1 MGPMFFPASRVEVM
15 GKVLLVGYPEEPAPV
30 NFSLMG
36 MRNIHIF
43 SVRGEGW
50 ANCGRGVSLL
60 SQGRISLK
68 PLATHAFPLAQ
79 IEEAF
84 KTFKER
90 IGGAIK
96 VIVHPNA

>member
-1 MGPMFFPASRVEVM
+1 MAVEMCKRM

-30 NFSLMG
+30 NFSMMG
-36 MRNIHIF
+36 MRNVHIF
-43 SVRGEGW
+43 SIRGEGW
-50 ANCGRGVSLL
+50 ANCARGISLL

-68 PLATHAFPLAQ
+68 PLATHSFPLAQ

-84 KTFKER
+84 RTFTQR

-96 VIVHPNA
+96 VVVHPNA